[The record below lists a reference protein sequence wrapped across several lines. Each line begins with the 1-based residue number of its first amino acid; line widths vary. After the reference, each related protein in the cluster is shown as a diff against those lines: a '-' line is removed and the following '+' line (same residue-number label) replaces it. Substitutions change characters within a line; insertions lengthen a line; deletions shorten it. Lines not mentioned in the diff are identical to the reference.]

1 MVWPTLGS
9 RMAEEQNRT
18 GIPGNISTE
27 SKIQWAGGELK
38 SMGSLGAVVGMRQC
52 LRS

>member
-18 GIPGNISTE
+18 AIGLG
-27 SKIQWAGGELK
+27 K
-38 SMGSLGAVVGMRQC
+38 SIRHYLTLVFINLYSFSIGRDAVYWKEI
-52 LRS
+52 